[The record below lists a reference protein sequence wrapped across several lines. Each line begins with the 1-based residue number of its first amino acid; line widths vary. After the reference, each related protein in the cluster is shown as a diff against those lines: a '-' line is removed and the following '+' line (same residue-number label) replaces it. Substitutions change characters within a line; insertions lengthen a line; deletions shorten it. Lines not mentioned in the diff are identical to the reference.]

1 MRNILEL
8 RAEQFTEAVTGPDAF
23 AVISHCSQVPQCH
36 CKQVIITNPRTG
48 NPKFPQLCPASAG
61 ESMRARGWKM
71 MRREHVEASKQLS
84 RARV

>member
-61 ESMRARGWKM
+61 ESMRAGL
-71 MRREHVEASKQLS
+71 EDDEEGACGGKQ
-84 RARV
+84 AAVACA